1 MGGRMS
7 APRYLLIDGHSIIH
21 AWPEL
26 RALHLQAARR
36 HSARDLLLQ
45 RMRHYQD
52 MTNERVIVVFDGTQ
66 SRTSEEREPGG
77 LQIFY
82 ADAGTTADTIIERLV
97 AKYAR
102 QCSMR
107 AATADGMI
115 RETVDAFGGHWISPE
130 TLRIICDEAEGEMRR
145 RISKK

>member
-1 MGGRMS
+1 MG
-7 APRYLLIDGHSIIH
+7 RYLLVDGHSIIN

-26 RALHLQAARR
+26 RVLHRQAARR
-36 HSARDLLLQ
+36 HTARDLLLQ

-52 MTNERVIVVFDGTQ
+52 MTGERVIVVFDGPQ
-66 SRTSEEREPGG
+66 PRTTEEREPEG

-97 AKYAR
+97 AKYAKEHTLT
-102 QCSMR
+102 

-115 RETVDAFGGHWISPE
+115 RETVTAFDAYWVNPDA
-130 TLRIICDEAEGEMRR
+130 LKRMCDDAEGEMRR
-145 RISKK
+145 RIKG

>member
-1 MGGRMS
+1 MDAR
-7 APRYLLIDGHSIIH
+7 RYLLVDGHSIIN

-26 RALHLQAARR
+26 RALHRQAARR

-52 MTNERVIVVFDGTQ
+52 MTGERVIVVFDGPQARMT
-66 SRTSEEREPGG
+66 EEREPDG

-97 AKYAR
+97 GKYAETH
-102 QCSMR
+102 SLR

-115 RETVDAFGGHWISPE
+115 RETISAFGAHWLSPE
-130 TLRIICDEAEGEMRR
+130 SLRQLCDDAEGEMRR
-145 RISKK
+145 RIGKK

>member
-1 MGGRMS
+1 MS
-7 APRYLLIDGHSIIH
+7 SLRYLLVDGHSIIN

-26 RALHLQAARR
+26 RALHRQAARR
-36 HSARDLLLQ
+36 HTARDLLLQ

-52 MTNERVIVVFDGTQ
+52 MTGERVIVVFDGPQASLT
-66 SRTSEEREPGG
+66 EEREPEG

-97 AKYAR
+97 GKYA
-102 QCSMR
+102 QTHALR

-115 RETVDAFGGHWISPE
+115 RETVTAFGAHWLSPE
-130 TLRIICDEAEGEMRR
+130 FLRLMCDDAEGEMRR
-145 RISKK
+145 RIGKK

>member
-1 MGGRMS
+1 MS
-7 APRYLLIDGHSIIH
+7 APRFLLIDGHSVIH

-26 RALHLQAARR
+26 RALNQQAARR
-36 HSARDLLLQ
+36 HTARDLLLQ

-52 MTNERVIVVFDGTQ
+52 MTGERVIVVFDGTQ
-66 SRTSEEREPGG
+66 SRSSEEREPGG

-97 AKYAR
+97 ARYAA
-102 QCSMR
+102 QFPMR

-115 RETVDAFGGHWISPE
+115 RETVSAFGGHWISPE
-130 TLRIICDEAEGEMRR
+130 TLRTICDEAEGEMRR
-145 RISKK
+145 RIEARKP

>member
-1 MGGRMS
+1 M
-7 APRYLLIDGHSIIH
+7 IH

-26 RALHLQAARR
+26 RALNRDASRR
-36 HSARDLLLQ
+36 HIARDLLLQ

-52 MTNERVIVVFDGTQ
+52 MTGERVIVVFDGTQ
-66 SRTSEEREPGG
+66 SRSSEEREPGG

-97 AKYAR
+97 AKYAAEFP
-102 QCSMR
+102 MR

-115 RETVDAFGGHWISPE
+115 RETVSAFGGHWISPE
-130 TLRIICDEAEGEMRR
+130 TLRTICDEAEGEMRR
-145 RISKK
+145 RIEGRKPS